1 MHRATNIAITP
12 LKHRLRVFLIL
23 LATCSSD
30 IYAIDP
36 VQKTAAKKS
45 PYVATNKDVLAFT
58 KQAVGT
64 KVGRGE
70 CWDLAQQALDFS
82 GSIWRKPHQFGF
94 PLKKGE
100 EILPGDIIQ
109 FASTRFEWSKG
120 NGSAWKQLGYPNH
133 TSIIY
138 GVKNTQLQLAH
149 QNVNGVRKV
158 FLEILDLKHI
168 VSGSYKIYRPY
179 KRSR

>member
-1 MHRATNIAITP
+1 MKPSTQNSSPGRHW
-12 LKHRLRVFLIL
+12 LGLIL
-23 LATCSSD
+23 GLLISYPVSSA
-30 IYAIDP
+30 AIDP
-36 VQKTAAKKS
+36 VKKSAGKKS

-58 KQAVGT
+58 KQAIGT

-70 CWDLAQQALDFS
+70 CWDLAQQALDYS

-100 EILPGDIIQ
+100 EVLPGDIIQ
-109 FASTRFEWSKG
+109 FQSTRFEWKNG
-120 NGSAWKQLGYPNH
+120 NRSSWKQLGAPNH

-138 GVKNTQLQLAH
+138 AVKGSQIQLAH

-158 FLEILDLKHI
+158 FLEVLDLKHI

-179 KRSR
+179 KKGR